1 MNGMTRFFLVL
12 LRFAIGWHFLFEG
25 LDKIQK
31 VDIGTTETN
40 RPWTSKAYL
49 REATG
54 PLADYFHRQA
64 GDTDE
69 EALAI
74 LKVQP
79 LKRGEDPAR
88 VPANWRISPLLDQAW
103 NEYFERFAEHYQ
115 LDKNQREL
123 AEGKLK
129 QAKEQAVR
137 WLLGQTGV
145 REIERNF
152 GPLATVK
159 VKETPGQRLQDYR
172 QKVQELRD
180 IMKEK
185 LPLFGR
191 DVEKRN
197 LASLKADVNR
207 MRSELLADLER
218 PMQETLQSI
227 LTDEQ
232 KKMGPIPVPVAEH
245 WWQQGRL
252 GWIDAITRYGL
263 TAVGACLLLG
273 LFTRTAC
280 VAGAVFLLLF
290 YLALPALPWLPESPR
305 AEGHY
310 VFINKNIIEMLALL
324 ALATTRSGCWAGLDG
339 LLYCLAP
346 WRWHASE
353 RSPNVQGRMT
363 KE

>member
-25 LDKIQK
+25 LDKIHS
-31 VDIGTTETN
+31 VDVGRTETN
-40 RPWTSKAYL
+40 RPWTSKGYL

-54 PLADYFHRQA
+54 PVADYFHRQA

-74 LKVQP
+74 LEVRP
-79 LKRGEDPAR
+79 LKPDEDPIR
-88 VPANWRISPLLDQAW
+88 VPARQRISPVLDRAW
-103 NEYFERFAEHYQ
+103 NEYFQRFVAHYQ
-115 LDKNQREL
+115 LQGGQLRM
-123 AEGKLK
+123 AEGKLD

-137 WLLGQTGV
+137 WLLGEGGV
-145 REIERNF
+145 REVERVF

-159 VKETPGQRLQDYR
+159 IKETTAQRLHDYG

-180 IMKEK
+180 MMNEK
-185 LPLFGR
+185 LPAFGR
-191 DVEKRN
+191 DVEKGR
-197 LASLKADVNR
+197 LASLKAEVNR
-207 MRSELLADLER
+207 MRTELLADLER
-218 PMQETLQSI
+218 PMQETLQSV

-232 KKMGPIPVPVAEH
+232 KKMGPIPVPVADH
-245 WWQQGRL
+245 WWEQGRL
-252 GWIDAITRYGL
+252 AWIDVITRYGL

-280 VAGAVFLLLF
+280 LAGAAFLVLF
-290 YLALPALPWLPESPR
+290 YLAMPALPWLPESPR

-310 VFINKNIIEMLALL
+310 VFVNKNIIEMLALL
-324 ALATTRSGCWAGLDG
+324 TLATTRSGFWAGLDG

-346 WRWHASE
+346 WRWSGR
-353 RSPNVQGRMT
+353 RSAPPPPALVTR
-363 KE
+363 